1 MFSGLGEIPRRLELA
16 FSVTLC
22 TSGDRGLHLSPLTSP
37 LSLPS
42 HLSPLHQPLPLTS
55 PQVVLLS
62 EPPLLCFNS
71 WRFLVQIATFPHCIF
86 AGILLNRPA
95 FTYNIS
101 YTLQFVSIQ
110 KRKLNF
116 PSVSFKHLSHWTH
129 APPSDRDLSPLH
141 TDPDQSLL
149 QNYCA

>member
-22 TSGDRGLHLSPLTSP
+22 TSGVRDLHLSPLTSP

-42 HLSPLHQPLPLTS
+42 HLSPLHQPLPLTFS
-55 PQVVLLS
+55 QVVLLS
-62 EPPLLCFNS
+62 EPLLFLCFNS
-71 WRFLVQIATFPHCIF
+71 WRFLVQIATFPHCVF

-95 FTYNIS
+95 LTYNIT

-116 PSVSFKHLSHWTH
+116 PPVSSKHLLSHWTH
-129 APPSDRDLSPLH
+129 APP
-141 TDPDQSLL
+141 Q
-149 QNYCA
+149 